1 MTMQAV
7 PLRMPFALAL
17 LLTLGTAQAQ
27 MEERTTAVVLDMAT
41 LATDLQ
47 PAEFVQAM
55 HLDQVQLVDVRT
67 AAERDQGYVEG
78 SLHLDWTAHDFAE
91 RFAMLDPTR
100 PVLLYCRS
108 GGRSAQALAY
118 LQERGFPQVHHLV
131 GGMLAWEKGGLPV
144 AR

>member
-1 MTMQAV
+1 
-7 PLRMPFALAL
+7 MPFALAL

-47 PAEFVQAM
+47 PAEFMQAM

-78 SLHLDWTAHDFAE
+78 SLHLDWTARDYAE
-91 RFAMLDPTR
+91 RFAELDPAR

-118 LQERGFPQVHHLV
+118 LQEQGFAQVHHLI